1 MTYMLHQI
9 DRLKQEMEKNVAENN
24 EFKNLSQK
32 NVAEEWIQKGER
44 SRYTLWKIYHSW
56 KRKPIF

>member
-1 MTYMLHQI
+1 MTYMQHQI

-44 SRYTLWKIYHSW
+44 SRYTL
-56 KRKPIF
+56 